1 MIPSEMCAMPKNIL
15 VVEGNARAT
24 SEQMES
30 LGGRPYAVSYAALLE
45 SISPDVTCAIARPS
59 EDGTDCLPEG
69 KTLSDYDGFVWT
81 GSALSCYADCPEV
94 PNQIEFATDILAS
107 GKPVF
112 GSCWGLQ
119 IIVTALG
126 GSVRANPNGREIG
139 IGRDIELSEAGET
152 HPMYAGKDNPFD
164 ALEVHLDEVETIPD
178 GAVILASN
186 AMSDVQ
192 ALALETDDVDFWG
205 VQYHPEFDFAT
216 VALVMQRLKKLL
228 QDEEIAHSDAEVD
241 EWIAAFSKMDVEDAA
256 RRKAFRKFE
265 LTPSVIDPAHRHLE
279 IANWL
284 KVKILAAD

>member
-1 MIPSEMCAMPKNIL
+1 MPRNIL
-15 VVEGNARAT
+15 VIEGNARAT

-30 LGGRPYAVSYAALLE
+30 LGGQPYATSYAALLE
-45 SISPDVTCAIARPS
+45 SIAPDVTCSIAQPS
-59 EDGTDCLPEG
+59 EDGSDCLPEG
-69 KTLSDYDGFVWT
+69 KTLSEFDGFVWT

-94 PNQIEFATDILAS
+94 PNQIAFAKDIIAT
-107 GKPVF
+107 GKPIF

-126 GSVRANPNGREIG
+126 GTVRANPKGREIG
-139 IGRDIELSEAGET
+139 IGRDIELSEAGAA
-152 HPMYAGKDNPFD
+152 HPMYDGKDVPFD
-164 ALEVHLDEVETIPD
+164 ALEVHLDEVETVPD

-186 AMSDVQ
+186 RMSQVQ

-228 QDEEIAHSDAEVD
+228 QDEEIAQSDAEVE
-241 EWIAAFSKMDVEDAA
+241 EWIAAFSNMDVEDAA
-256 RRKAFRKFE
+256 RRKAFRKYD
-265 LTPSVIDPAHRHLE
+265 LARSVVDPAHRHLE

-284 KVKILAAD
+284 KVKLSATD

>member
-1 MIPSEMCAMPKNIL
+1 MAKQVL
-15 VVEGNARAT
+15 VIEGNARTT
-24 SEQMES
+24 SDTMES
-30 LGGRPYAVSYAALLE
+30 LGGQPYATSYAALLE
-45 SISPDVTCAIARPS
+45 SISPDVTCTIAQPS
-59 EDGTDCLPEG
+59 EDGVDCLPEG
-69 KTLSDYDGFVWT
+69 KSLSDFDGFVWT

-94 PNQIEFATDILAS
+94 PNQIDFAKDILAT
-107 GKPVF
+107 GKPIF

-126 GSVRANPNGREIG
+126 GTVRPNPKGREIG
-139 IGRDIELSEAGET
+139 IGREIKLSEVGAA
-152 HPMYAGKDNPFD
+152 HPMYDGKDNPFD
-164 ALEVHLDEVETIPD
+164 ALEVHLDEVESVPN

-186 AMSDVQ
+186 AMSEVQ

-228 QDEEIAHSDAEVD
+228 QDEEIAHSDAEVE

-265 LTPSVIDPAHRHLE
+265 LTPSVVDPAHRHLE

-284 KVKILAAD
+284 KVKIFATG